1 MLVPSLEA
9 VSVLLACSRVFS
21 LFTETLVMLMT
32 SICTVSVSAS
42 TIGIFSTSREFLF
55 TFDAV
60 KDIFIDLKIF

>member
-21 LFTETLVMLMT
+21 LFTETLVMT
-32 SICTVSVSAS
+32 SICTVSVSVS